1 MNAPSRP
8 GPGAARRR
16 RRHFVLALACLALGS
31 CPGMT
36 WSRALPA
43 ADEAWI
49 RVDTAHLTLFSNA
62 SRDHTLQVGRRLEL
76 FRLALSRLEPGL
88 TVNSPLPTAIYV
100 FKHEA
105 SFKPYKKWFGDSVDD
120 LSGYFVADPLGNY
133 VGLNAT
139 PQGNPFLTVYHEYV
153 HYFINNNFPD
163 VPLWFNEGIAECYS
177 TFRTLGSEVEVGRS
191 IETYVESLKQQDMM
205 PLKRL
210 FAVGLTSK
218 EYNERD
224 RTGIFYAQS
233 WALVHYL
240 LWGKPRWASHLEENL
255 ARLNEGADLP
265 ALLGLPDH
273 AAVERALRPYVER
286 GRFAYARVDAGHL
299 DVDDT
304 ARVRPLTNAE
314 ALYRLGDLLAHLGPE
329 RSAAAERHFR
339 EALRLDP
346 SLAAAWTGLG
356 YIRDL
361 HAQYEEAASFY
372 EKAIGRDRDDPLAH
386 FLYATSIMDRHHS
399 ERRRLR
405 RTLGGETP
413 EHLVR
418 ARELFTRSLKL
429 RPDLTEAYA
438 GLGATYAFDESGFDP
453 GIAAL
458 EKARA
463 LLPSRMDI
471 VFNLLGLYARQGD
484 RTSAEALM
492 EVLARQD
499 DPALLADAGESLLQ
513 GDLIAASRLLKEN
526 RVDEALALLRQV
538 HSRTRDDGLRA
549 NLDEQIAGIEQVRK
563 TNEMI
568 NEYNRAV
575 TLVNRKE
582 YAKAAPIL
590 RRVVEGT
597 EDEKLRR
604 SAQTLLDDL
613 ERALGDARPRN

>member
-1 MNAPSRP
+1 
-8 GPGAARRR
+8 
-16 RRHFVLALACLALGS
+16 
-31 CPGMT
+31 
-36 WSRALPA
+36 
-43 ADEAWI
+43 E
-49 RVDTAHLTLFSNA
+49 
-62 SRDHTLQVGRRLEL
+62 
-76 FRLALSRLEPGL
+76 
-88 TVNSPLPTAIYV
+88 
-100 FKHEA
+100 
-105 SFKPYKKWFGDSVDD
+105 
-120 LSGYFVADPLGNY
+120 
-133 VGLNAT
+133 
-139 PQGNPFLTVYHEYV
+139 
-153 HYFINNNFPD
+153 
-163 VPLWFNEGIAECYS
+163 
-177 TFRTLGSEVEVGRS
+177 
-191 IETYVESLKQQDMM
+191 
-205 PLKRL
+205 
-210 FAVGLTSK
+210 
-218 EYNERD
+218 
-224 RTGIFYAQS
+224 
-233 WALVHYL
+233 
-240 LWGKPRWASHLEENL
+240 
-255 ARLNEGADLP
+255 
-265 ALLGLPDH
+265 
-273 AAVERALRPYVER
+273 
-286 GRFAYARVDAGHL
+286 
-299 DVDDT
+299 T
-304 ARVRPLTNAE
+304 ARVRPLTHAE
-314 ALYRLGDLLAHLGPE
+314 AVYRLGDLLAHLGPE

-361 HAQYEEAASFY
+361 HAKHNEAASFY
-372 EKAIGRDRDDPLAH
+372 EKAIGRDRDDPLAY

-526 RVDEALALLRQV
+526 RVDEALTLLRQV

-613 ERALGDARPRN
+613 ERALGDTRPRN